1 MPWEL
6 SEFGQGLCTGSG
18 IGELMEDL
26 GAALTVGGERIRML
40 GGGQPAHIP
49 EIDAVW
55 RQRMNHFIANG
66 LIDFSQYLGI
76 KSCTQCRYE

>member
-26 GAALTVGGERIRML
+26 GAALTAGGERIRML
-40 GGGQPAHIP
+40 GGGAAGTYPG
-49 EIDAVW
+49 D
-55 RQRMNHFIANG
+55 
-66 LIDFSQYLGI
+66 
-76 KSCTQCRYE
+76 